1 MSRYLTH
8 QFSGAR
14 AVVLH
19 HSDDVRERLAARLRV
34 LGVEVTGRRTA
45 LEPDDSRADFLF
57 IDVDHAHDEQFP
69 WPRGQAPLPTVAL
82 IGSESPGRLA
92 WALESRVDA
101 FLPLGAIA
109 NIYSALVIAHTT
121 FEEKGQRRERD
132 AKMAKRAGQRLDVI
146 RAVLRLMQ
154 QKGLDEAAALKQL
167 RAFAMVERISLEDA
181 AGRYL
186 SENPARRSMGQ

>member
-1 MSRYLTH
+1 MSRHLTH
-8 QFSGAR
+8 QFSGTK

-19 HSDDVRERLAARLRV
+19 HSDDVRERLAARLHV
-34 LGVEVTGRRTA
+34 LRVEVTGRRTA
-45 LEPDDSRADFLF
+45 LEPDDAQADFLF

-109 NIYSALVIAHTT
+109 NIYSALVIAHAT
-121 FEEKGQRRERD
+121 FEEKEQRRERE
-132 AKMAKRAGQRLDVI
+132 AKMARRAGQRLDVI
-146 RAVLRLMQ
+146 RAVLCLMQ
-154 QKGLDEAAALKQL
+154 KKGLDEAAALKQL

-186 SENPARRSMGQ
+186 SENPVRRSIGR